1 MPPHPCHIW
10 KEFEARMK
18 SEICLKYGNR
28 PVIPTSDEKL
38 AINIERKDQYN
49 MKGG

>member
-1 MPPHPCHIW
+1 MPHPCHIW
-10 KEFEARMK
+10 EEFEARTK
-18 SEICLKYGNR
+18 SGICLKCGHR

-49 MKGG
+49 TKGG